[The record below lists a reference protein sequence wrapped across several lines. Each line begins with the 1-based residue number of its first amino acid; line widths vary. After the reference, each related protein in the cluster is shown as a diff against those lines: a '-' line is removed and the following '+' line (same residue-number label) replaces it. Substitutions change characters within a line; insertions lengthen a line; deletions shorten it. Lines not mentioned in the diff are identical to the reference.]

1 MRRWELVEGTA
12 PKFWETGAVGVAV
25 TVRYG
30 RCGSE
35 GRTRTQEYAS
45 EEAAHAK
52 VRRTIAEKVRK
63 GYEEVAASASAPT
76 APLSTATAHPHA
88 VPVAAVRSAV
98 RGAPALPDEDT
109 FELPLSWRRVLYPRR
124 GGCARPLSRPTEE
137 TLAQVGERIAG
148 EAAWIELILTE
159 PGSDPDLVEATRAHL
174 AGSPS
179 PAGAAALA
187 AVVSLGETAPSSWVD
202 TWVAEC
208 GLPFAA
214 RAAQELQTIK
224 AHSYHALGRRVK
236 GALKRVSL
244 SSSLHWHHGSLNV
257 AARARAHIAA
267 ADEPTYRATVA
278 ALEAARGDC
287 HHRITA
293 AFLAPSETE
302 WVDALL
308 SEPAVLAEDHYVLQ
322 RMVLCSLTSADQL
335 ARLSYRPDHTLA
347 VIATLADGLGTAVAP
362 MLRKYLDHGQH
373 YSEGVKAVSAALTEL
388 PTDEAF
394 NVLLHHK
401 ELKQVR
407 AALLD
412 AMRRYPV
419 RALRLLSAD
428 VRYNTPT
435 RSRASRQLLHAHI
448 NTHRPLVSAL
458 LPTLPKDLAE
468 VVGPLLNP
476 VSRFPEA
483 SLASLPPE
491 LTQPPWCRPR
501 AGAAT
506 PVSTGED
513 ALPAP
518 ELRWLPG
525 EQEEWARCSTWY
537 TRPQHDG
544 DYEKVFSSQLEGLN
558 STGLRPAWIFLHAP
572 VERVAPALATWGP
585 TDLWDGADTLRPIVA
600 RFGIDALPLLLRTVP
615 RQPSTMAALFLPF
628 VDAAV
633 ARHMADWAARLK
645 STAATTRTW
654 FARHGAAAAVFLVP
668 DAVGKP
674 GAPRRAAERALLQ
687 IAAVHG
693 ERTVHEAADRY
704 GADAVRSVEALLVS
718 DPLERALP
726 EKLPVLPNWAEPG
739 LLPQL
744 LTRTGEALPAGVVR
758 NALTMFALSRPGEV
772 YPGVAALRAATAPD
786 SLAGFAWAVFEQWLD
801 ARLPARESWALY
813 VLGEVGN
820 DETVRRLTPVVRA
833 WPGEGAHHR
842 AVEGLDVLAAIG
854 SEVALLQLHDIG
866 QRVKFKALKT
876 RAQEKIAE
884 VAAVLGL
891 TAEQLSDR
899 LVPDFGLDADG
910 STVVDYGP
918 RRFTVGFDE
927 RLGPYVLDG
936 AGKRRKD
943 LPAPVARD
951 DGDLATE
958 GRKRFLALKKDVRA
972 VASGQVRR
980 LEAAMVSG
988 RTWTAREFQDLFVAH
1003 PLVGHLVRRL
1013 VWLSESRGATTAFR
1027 VTGERTLADVRDQ
1040 AFALPPRG
1048 SVRLAH
1054 PLRLGDGL
1062 KTWSEVFARQE
1073 LSQPFAQLEREVF
1086 VLTDEERTSN
1096 RLTRF
1101 EGVTVPTVAVLG
1113 LERRGWERGAP
1124 QDAGVEGW
1132 ISKRLGEDLFL
1143 VVGFYEGIV
1152 AGSPEAFP
1160 EQRLEAVW
1168 LDDRP
1173 GDHWPHGTYHH
1184 MFGAL
1189 DPVTASEALADLT
1202 VLGGVRR
1209 APAVGGGG
1217 PGGGAARGAG
1227 GGAGGGGNWHA
1238 GVIRSR
1244 T

>member
-12 PKFWETGAVGVAV
+12 SKFWETGAVGVAV

-35 GRTRTQEYAS
+35 GRTRTKEYAS
-45 EEAAHAK
+45 EEAAHAH
-52 VRRTIAEKVRK
+52 VRRTIAEKERK

-76 APLSTATAHPHA
+76 APGYAESCETAGARKTA
-88 VPVAAVRSAV
+88 AA
-98 RGAPALPDEDT
+98 GADAAATLPDEDT
-109 FELPLSWRRVLYPRR
+109 FELPLSWRRVLHTRR
-124 GGCARPLSRPTEE
+124 GGCVRPLNRPGEE
-137 TLAQVGERIAG
+137 ALAQVGERIAG

-159 PGSDPDLVEATRAHL
+159 PGSDPDLVDATRAHL

-179 PAGAAALA
+179 PVGAAALA
-187 AVVSLGETAPSSWVD
+187 AVVSLGETAPSCWVD
-202 TWVAEC
+202 TWVDDH

-267 ADEPTYRATVA
+267 ADEETYRAVVA
-278 ALEAARGDC
+278 ALGAARRDS
-287 HHRITA
+287 HQRIAA
-293 AFLAPSETE
+293 AFLAPSERE

-347 VIATLADGLGTAVAP
+347 VIATLADGIGTAVAP
-362 MLRKYLDHGQH
+362 MLRKYLDHGNH
-373 YSEGVKAVSAALTEL
+373 YAEGVKAVSAALAEL

-428 VRYNTPT
+428 VRYNTAT

-458 LPTLPKDLAE
+458 LPGLPADLAE

-483 SLASLPPE
+483 SLASLPSV
-491 LTQPPWCRPR
+491 LTRPPWTRPR
-501 AGAAT
+501 TGAAT
-506 PVSTGED
+506 PVSTGGA

-525 EQEEWARCSTWY
+525 EEEAWARCSTWY
-537 TRPQHDG
+537 TRPQHGG
-544 DYEKVFSSQLEGLN
+544 DWEKVISSQLEGLG

-572 VERVAPALATWGP
+572 VERIAPALATWAP

-615 RQPSTMAALFLPF
+615 RQPSTMAELFLPF
-628 VDAAV
+628 ADAAV

-693 ERTVHEAADRY
+693 EATVREAAARY
-704 GADAVRSVEALLVS
+704 GADALRSVEVLLVA
-718 DPLERALP
+718 DPLEHALP
-726 EKLPVLPNWAEPG
+726 AKLPVLPNWAEPG

-744 LTRTGEALPAGVVR
+744 LTRTGEALPAEVVR
-758 NALTMFALSRPGEV
+758 NALTMLALCRPGEV
-772 YPGVAALRAATAPD
+772 YPGVAALREAAAPA

-813 VLGEVGN
+813 ALGEVGD
-820 DETVRRLTPVVRA
+820 DETVRRLTPVIRA

-854 SEVALLQLHDIG
+854 SEVALLHLHGIG

-927 RLGPYVLDG
+927 RLGAYVLDG
-936 AGKRRKD
+936 AGNRRRD
-943 LPAPVARD
+943 LPAPAARD
-951 DGDLATE
+951 DGELASAA
-958 GRKRFLALKKDVRA
+958 RKRFLALKKDVRA
-972 VASGQVRR
+972 VASGQVQR

-988 RTWTAREFQDLFVAH
+988 RCWTAREFQELFVAH

-1013 VWLSESRGATTAFR
+1013 VWLSESRGTTTAFR
-1027 VTGERTLADVRDQ
+1027 VAEDRTFADVRDDGYV
-1040 AFALPPRG
+1040 LPADA

-1054 PLRLGDGL
+1054 PLRLGDERAA
-1062 KTWSEVFARQE
+1062 WSTLFARRE
-1073 LSQPFAQLEREVF
+1073 LSQPFPQLERPVF
-1086 VLTDEERTSN
+1086 ALTDEERTGN
-1096 RLTRF
+1096 RLARF
-1101 EGVTVPTVAVLG
+1101 EGVTVPTVEVLG

-1124 QDAGVEGW
+1124 QDAGVVGW
-1132 ISKRLGEDLFL
+1132 ISKRLGEELYL

-1152 AGSPEAFP
+1152 AGSPQAFP
-1160 EQRLEAVW
+1160 DQRLEAVW
-1168 LDDRP
+1168 LGERP
-1173 GDHWPHGTYHH
+1173 GDHWPHGTYTHL
-1184 MFGAL
+1184 FGGL

-1202 VLGGVRR
+1202 ALGGVRR
-1209 APAVGGGG
+1209 APADGG
-1217 PGGGAARGAG
+1217 PAPDGPAGAPGRTATVAG
-1227 GGAGGGGNWHA
+1227 QGL
-1238 GVIRSR
+1238 SR
-1244 T
+1244 

>member
-12 PKFWETGAVGVAV
+12 SKFWETGAVGVAV

-52 VRRTIAEKVRK
+52 VRRTIAEKERK

-76 APLSTATAHPHA
+76 APLSTAAHPRA
-88 VPVAAVRSAV
+88 VPVTAVPSGAP
-98 RGAPALPDEDT
+98 GAPALPDEDT

-124 GGCARPLSRPTEE
+124 GGCVRALNRPGEE
-137 TLAQVGERIAG
+137 TLAQVGERIAA

-159 PGSDPDLVEATRAHL
+159 PGSDPVLVDATRAYL

-179 PAGAAALA
+179 PVGAAALA
-187 AVVSLGETAPSSWVD
+187 AIVSLGEAAPSSWVD
-202 TWVAEC
+202 TWVAEH

-244 SSSLHWHHGSLNV
+244 SSSMHWHHGSLNV

-267 ADEPTYRATVA
+267 ADEPTYRATVE
-278 ALEAARGDC
+278 ALKTARGDS
-287 HHRITA
+287 HQRITA
-293 AFLAPSETE
+293 AFLAPSEKE

-362 MLRKYLDHGQH
+362 MLRKYLDHGPH
-373 YSEGVKAVSAALTEL
+373 YSDGVKAVSAALTEL

-428 VRYNTPT
+428 VRYNTDT
-435 RSRASRQLLHAHI
+435 RSRATRQLLHAHI

-458 LPTLPKDLAE
+458 LPTLPDGLAE

-483 SLASLPPE
+483 SLASLSPD
-491 LTQPPWCRPR
+491 LTRPPWVRPR

-506 PVSTGED
+506 VVSTAGVT
-513 ALPAP
+513 LPAP

-525 EQEEWARCSTWY
+525 EEEEWARCSSWY

-558 STGLRPAWIFLHAP
+558 STGLRPAWVFLHAP

-615 RQPSTMAALFLPF
+615 RQPSTMATLLLPF
-628 VDAAV
+628 ADAAV

-668 DAVGKP
+668 DAVGVP

-693 ERTVHEAADRY
+693 ERTVREAAVRY
-704 GADAVRSVEALLVS
+704 GAEAVRSVEALLVS

-726 EKLPVLPNWAEPG
+726 EKLPVLPNWAEPA

-744 LTRTGEALPAGVVR
+744 LTPTGEALPAEVVR

-772 YPGVAALRAATAPD
+772 YPGVAALREATAPA
-786 SLAGFAWAVFEQWLD
+786 SLAEFAWAVFEQWLD

-813 VLGEVGN
+813 VLGEVGD

-854 SEVALLQLHDIG
+854 SETALMQLHGIG

-927 RLGPYVLDG
+927 RLAPYVLDG
-936 AGKRRKD
+936 TGRRRRD
-943 LPAPVARD
+943 LPAPAARD
-951 DGDLATE
+951 DGDLASE
-958 GRKRFLALKKDVRA
+958 GRKRFLALKKDVRT

-980 LEAAMVSG
+980 LETAMVSG
-988 RTWTAREFQDLFVAH
+988 RSWTAREFQDLFVVH

-1013 VWLSESRGATTAFR
+1013 VWLNESRSATTAFR
-1027 VTGERTLADVRDQ
+1027 VTGDRTLADVRDDV
-1040 AFALPPRG
+1040 FVLPAG
-1048 SVRLAH
+1048 SSVRLAH

-1062 KTWSEVFARQE
+1062 KAWTELFARRE
-1073 LSQPFAQLEREVF
+1073 LSQPFPQLERAVF
-1086 VLTDEERTSN
+1086 ALTDEERTSN
-1096 RLTRF
+1096 RLARF
-1101 EGVTVPTVAVLG
+1101 EGLTVPTAAVLG

-1124 QDAGVEGW
+1124 QDGGVEGW
-1132 ISKRLGEDLFL
+1132 ISKRLGEDLYL
-1143 VVGFYEGIV
+1143 VIGFYEGIV
-1152 AGSPEAFP
+1152 AGSPDAFP
-1160 EQRLEAVW
+1160 DQRLEAVW
-1168 LDDRP
+1168 LGDRP
-1173 GDHWPHGTYHH
+1173 GDHWPHGTYNHL
-1184 MFGAL
+1184 FGGL

-1209 APAVGGGG
+1209 APAVDGPAGISGRTVTVGGQG
-1217 PGGGAARGAG
+1217 
-1227 GGAGGGGNWHA
+1227 
-1238 GVIRSR
+1238 RSR
-1244 T
+1244 

>member
-12 PKFWETGAVGVAV
+12 SKFWETGAVGVAV

-52 VRRTIAEKVRK
+52 VRRTIAEKERK

-76 APLSTATAHPHA
+76 APLSTAAHPRA
-88 VPVAAVRSAV
+88 VPVTAVPS
-98 RGAPALPDEDT
+98 GAPGASALPDEDT

-124 GGCARPLSRPTEE
+124 GGCVRALNRPGEE
-137 TLAQVGERIAG
+137 TLAQVGERIAA

-159 PGSDPDLVEATRAHL
+159 PGSDPVLVDATRAYL

-179 PAGAAALA
+179 PVGAAALA
-187 AVVSLGETAPSSWVD
+187 AIVSLGEAAPSSWVD
-202 TWVAEC
+202 TWVAEH

-244 SSSLHWHHGSLNV
+244 SSSMHWHHGSLNV

-267 ADEPTYRATVA
+267 ADEPTYRATVE
-278 ALEAARGDC
+278 ALKTARGDS
-287 HHRITA
+287 HQRITA
-293 AFLAPSETE
+293 AFLAPSEKE

-362 MLRKYLDHGQH
+362 MLRKYLDHGPH
-373 YSEGVKAVSAALTEL
+373 YSDGVKAVSAALTEL

-428 VRYNTPT
+428 VRYNTDT

-458 LPTLPKDLAE
+458 LPTLPDGLAE

-483 SLASLPPE
+483 SLASLSPD
-491 LTQPPWCRPR
+491 LTRPPWVRPR
-501 AGAAT
+501 VGAAT
-506 PVSTGED
+506 VVSTAGVT
-513 ALPAP
+513 LPAP

-525 EQEEWARCSTWY
+525 EEEEWARCSSWY

-615 RQPSTMAALFLPF
+615 RQPSTMATLLLPF
-628 VDAAV
+628 ADAAV

-668 DAVGKP
+668 DAVGVP

-693 ERTVHEAADRY
+693 ERTVREAAVRY
-704 GADAVRSVEALLVS
+704 GAEAVRSVEALLVS

-726 EKLPVLPNWAEPG
+726 EKLPVLPNWAEPA

-744 LTRTGEALPAGVVR
+744 LTPTGEALPAEVVR

-772 YPGVAALRAATAPD
+772 YPGVAALREATAPA
-786 SLAGFAWAVFEQWLD
+786 SLAEFAWAVFEQWLD

-813 VLGEVGN
+813 VLGEVGD

-854 SEVALLQLHDIG
+854 SETALMQLHGIG

-927 RLGPYVLDG
+927 RLAPYVLDG
-936 AGKRRKD
+936 TGRRRRD
-943 LPAPVARD
+943 LPAPAARD
-951 DGDLATE
+951 DGDLASE
-958 GRKRFLALKKDVRA
+958 GRKRFLALKKDVRT

-980 LEAAMVSG
+980 LETAMVSG
-988 RTWTAREFQDLFVAH
+988 RSWTAREFQDLFVVH

-1013 VWLSESRGATTAFR
+1013 VWLNESRSATTAFR
-1027 VTGERTLADVRDQ
+1027 VTGDRTLADVRDDV
-1040 AFALPPRG
+1040 FVLPAG
-1048 SVRLAH
+1048 SSVRLAH

-1062 KTWSEVFARQE
+1062 KAWTELFARRE
-1073 LSQPFAQLEREVF
+1073 LSQPFPQLERAVF
-1086 VLTDEERTSN
+1086 ALTDEERTSN
-1096 RLTRF
+1096 RLARF
-1101 EGVTVPTVAVLG
+1101 EGLTVPTAAVLG

-1124 QDAGVEGW
+1124 QDGGVEGW
-1132 ISKRLGEDLFL
+1132 ISKRLGEDLYL
-1143 VVGFYEGIV
+1143 VIGFYEGIV
-1152 AGSPEAFP
+1152 AGSPDAFP
-1160 EQRLEAVW
+1160 DQRLEAVW
-1168 LDDRP
+1168 LGDRP
-1173 GDHWPHGTYHH
+1173 GDHWPHGTYNHL
-1184 MFGAL
+1184 FGGL

-1209 APAVGGGG
+1209 APAVDGPAGISGRTVTVGGQG
-1217 PGGGAARGAG
+1217 
-1227 GGAGGGGNWHA
+1227 
-1238 GVIRSR
+1238 RSR
-1244 T
+1244 

>member
-12 PKFWETGAVGVAV
+12 SKFWETGAVGVAV

-52 VRRTIAEKVRK
+52 VRRTIAEKERK

-76 APLSTATAHPHA
+76 APLSTAAHPRA
-88 VPVAAVRSAV
+88 VPVTAVPSGA
-98 RGAPALPDEDT
+98 RGAPVLPDEDT

-124 GGCARPLSRPTEE
+124 GGCVRALSRPGEE
-137 TLAQVGERIAG
+137 TLAQVGERIAA

-159 PGSDPDLVEATRAHL
+159 PGSDPVLVEATRAHL

-179 PAGAAALA
+179 PVGAAALA
-187 AVVSLGETAPSSWVD
+187 AVVSLGEAAPSSWVD
-202 TWVAEC
+202 TWVAEH

-244 SSSLHWHHGSLNV
+244 SSSMHWHHGSLNV

-267 ADEPTYRATVA
+267 ADESTYRATVV
-278 ALEAARGDC
+278 ALNAARGDS
-287 HHRITA
+287 HQRITA
-293 AFLAPSETE
+293 AFLAPSEKE

-373 YSEGVKAVSAALTEL
+373 YSDGVKAVSAALTEL

-428 VRYNTPT
+428 VRYNTDT

-458 LPTLPKDLAE
+458 LPTLPAGLAE

-483 SLASLPPE
+483 SLASLSPD
-491 LTQPPWCRPR
+491 LTRPPWVRPR

-506 PVSTGED
+506 VVSTAGA
-513 ALPAP
+513 ALPPP

-525 EQEEWARCSTWY
+525 EEEEWARCSTWY

-572 VERVAPALATWGP
+572 VERVAPAIATWGP

-615 RQPSTMAALFLPF
+615 RQPSTMATLLLPF
-628 VDAAV
+628 ADAAV
-633 ARHMADWAARLK
+633 ARHMADWASRLK

-668 DAVGKP
+668 DAVGVP

-687 IAAVHG
+687 IASVHG
-693 ERTVHEAADRY
+693 ERTVREAAVRY
-704 GADAVRSVEALLVS
+704 GAEAVRSVEALLVS

-744 LTRTGEALPAGVVR
+744 LTRAGEALPAEVVR
-758 NALTMFALSRPGEV
+758 NALTMFALTRPGEV
-772 YPGVAALRAATAPD
+772 YPGVAALREATAPA
-786 SLAGFAWAVFEQWLD
+786 SLAEFAWAVFEQWLD

-854 SEVALLQLHDIG
+854 SETALMQLHGIG

-927 RLGPYVLDG
+927 RLAPYVLD
-936 AGKRRKD
+936 ATGKRRRD
-943 LPAPVARD
+943 LPAPAARD
-951 DGDLATE
+951 DGDLASE
-958 GRKRFLALKKDVRA
+958 GRKRFLALKKDVRT

-980 LEAAMVSG
+980 LETAMVSG
-988 RTWTAREFQDLFVAH
+988 RSWTAREFQDLFVVH

-1013 VWLSESRGATTAFR
+1013 VWLSESRGTTTAFR
-1027 VTGERTLADVRDQ
+1027 VTEDRTLADVRDDVFVLH
-1040 AFALPPRG
+1040 ADG

-1062 KTWSEVFARQE
+1062 KAWTELFARRG
-1073 LSQPFAQLEREVF
+1073 LSQPFPQLERAVF
-1086 VLTDEERTSN
+1086 ALTDEERTSN
-1096 RLTRF
+1096 RLARF
-1101 EGVTVPTVAVLG
+1101 EGVTVPTAAVLG

-1132 ISKRLGEDLFL
+1132 ISKRLGEDLYL

-1152 AGSPEAFP
+1152 AGSPEAVP
-1160 EQRLEAVW
+1160 DQRLEAVW
-1168 LDDRP
+1168 LGDRP
-1173 GDHWPHGTYHH
+1173 GDHWPRGTYNHL
-1184 MFGAL
+1184 FGGL

-1209 APAVGGGG
+1209 APAVDGPAGISGRTVTVGGQG
-1217 PGGGAARGAG
+1217 
-1227 GGAGGGGNWHA
+1227 
-1238 GVIRSR
+1238 RSR
-1244 T
+1244 